1 MLTSDPVKRRHR
13 TPSVK
18 QIKAIQL
25 RNQGYS
31 KRRAMIEAGY
41 SINSANS
48 HKDMVFK
55 SRAALDIYESMKESL
70 RSSKLNG
77 DYMARKFEQWMDAQ
91 KDDPDD
97 YQIQLQAAKLYK
109 EVMQPAKEVPS
120 NLKRKVTFEEFI
132 GVETKDEKNK
142 L

>member
-1 MLTSDPVKRRHR
+1 MLTTDPVKRRHR

-18 QIKAIQL
+18 QIRAIQL

-41 SINSANS
+41 SINSADT

-55 SRAALDIYESMKESL
+55 SRAAVDIYDIMKNSL
-70 RSSKLNG
+70 RDSGLTA
-77 DYMARKFEQWMDAQ
+77 DYMAKKFEQWMDAQ
-91 KDDPDD
+91 KEDPDD
-97 YQIQLQAAKLYK
+97 YSTQLQAAKLYK
-109 EVMQPAKEVPS
+109 EIMQPQKENPT
-120 NLKRKVTFEEFI
+120 NLKRKVTYEEFL
-132 GVETKDEKNK
+132 GVEDKKDEIK